1 MPGLFFG
8 LEVGKRA
15 LMAQEV
21 ALSTSGHNIA
31 NASTPGFSRQRVD
44 LTATNP
50 IYYPQGALGTG
61 VTVNNVTQV
70 RDLFLGNQW
79 RQGNSQYNYWSTTN
93 KALSQLEQ
101 FFNEPND
108 TSLNQLITDFWNSW
122 EDLATNPTV
131 RTSVVE
137 KANVMINAFHQH
149 SQELDDLRTSVDD
162 DINNRIGEINQLAK
176 QIASLNHEIAR
187 AELTGKTANDM
198 RDRRDLL
205 VDQLS
210 NYAEVKIY
218 NRDTGAVAVHLGSM
232 ALVDGSNYM
241 TLATKK
247 VSDGTRTST
256 EVVWQGTDFEVKFT
270 GGELYA
276 LQQLRD
282 KVIPEYKSNLDD
294 LAQTI
299 VTQVNA
305 VHSAGTGADGST
317 GVDFFDSSGTTA
329 GSMAVNQAV
338 AEDPNLIAAS
348 LSGEPGDVR
357 NAQAIS
363 ELRNQRVMS
372 SGSLTINEYYSSFVG
387 NLGIKSQES
396 DNLTSNYNLVTT
408 QLANAK
414 ESVQGVSIDEEMTN
428 MMKYQRAYEAAA
440 RVITYVDTALETVIS
455 GMGVTR

>member
-1 MPGLFFG
+1 
-8 LEVGKRA
+8 
-15 LMAQEV
+15 
-21 ALSTSGHNIA
+21 
-31 NASTPGFSRQRVD
+31 
-44 LTATNP
+44 
-50 IYYPQGALGTG
+50 
-61 VTVNNVTQV
+61 
-70 RDLFLGNQW
+70 
-79 RQGNSQYNYWSTTN
+79 
-93 KALSQLEQ
+93 
-101 FFNEPND
+101 
-108 TSLNQLITDFWNSW
+108 
-122 EDLATNPTV
+122 
-131 RTSVVE
+131 
-137 KANVMINAFHQH
+137 
-149 SQELDDLRTSVDD
+149 
-162 DINNRIGEINQLAK
+162 
-176 QIASLNHEIAR
+176 
-187 AELTGKTANDM
+187 
-198 RDRRDLL
+198 
-205 VDQLS
+205 
-210 NYAEVKIY
+210 
-218 NRDTGAVAVHLGSM
+218 
-232 ALVDGSNYM
+232 M

-247 VSDGTRTST
+247 VSDGTRTNT